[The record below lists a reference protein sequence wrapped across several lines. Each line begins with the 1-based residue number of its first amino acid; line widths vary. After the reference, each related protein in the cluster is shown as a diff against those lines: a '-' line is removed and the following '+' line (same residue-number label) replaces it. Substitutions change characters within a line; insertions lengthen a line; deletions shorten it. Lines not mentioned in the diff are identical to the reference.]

1 MTDPVEESEEDRVR
15 ADLLTQLRES
25 LARSRGMMLDENLDA
40 KTRERW
46 TQLHTKTAQVLNQI
60 LRDRQLRE
68 WEKRLKEIEASGQ
81 IPRKLTGL

>member
-15 ADLLTQLRES
+15 ADLVAQLMES
-25 LARSRGMMLDENLDA
+25 LARSRGMMLDGNLDA

-46 TQLHTKTAQVLNQI
+46 TQLHTKTAQVLNHI

-68 WEKRLKEIEASGQ
+68 WEKRLKEVEASGQ